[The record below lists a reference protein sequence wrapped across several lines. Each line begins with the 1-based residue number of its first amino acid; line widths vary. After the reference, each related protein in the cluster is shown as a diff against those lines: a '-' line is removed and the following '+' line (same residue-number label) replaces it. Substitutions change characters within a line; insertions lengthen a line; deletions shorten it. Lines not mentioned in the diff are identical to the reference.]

1 MAKHLTREQRY
12 YICLEIARGVTQAN
26 IAGVLNVDRS
36 TVSREIKHNQ
46 RGENDYDS
54 DYAHKKSC
62 LRRRK
67 ASNDRAFN
75 KLTKRMEKYIIEGLK
90 QKWSPEVISG
100 RMKIDIKKSV
110 SHETIYRYI
119 KHDKRHGGK
128 LFKLLPHQGKKY
140 RYGSNRSSN
149 IIGRIDISDRPKI
162 VDTKSRIGDFEVD
175 TIVSAKN
182 TGKSS
187 LFTMV
192 DRKSKKIFIRKTADK
207 TAAEIQIAFED
218 IHMNTI
224 IPIRTVTSDNGGE
237 FANHKSISEN
247 IACDF
252 YFARPYRSSDRGLNE
267 HMNGQIRI
275 YLPKGTNFDTITK
288 EEIQQ
293 IENDLNNRP
302 RKALNY
308 RTPNEVVDKY
318 LQRVSRNQSRDKNM
332 RVAFHA

>member
-26 IAGVLNVDRS
+26 IARVLKVDRS

-54 DYAHKKSC
+54 DYAHKKSS
-62 LRRRK
+62 LRRYK
-67 ASNDRAFN
+67 ASSGKAFN
-75 KLTKRMEKYIIEGLK
+75 KLTKRMTKYIIDGLK

-100 RMKIDIKKSV
+100 RMKIDLGKTI
-110 SHETIYRYI
+110 SHETIYQYI
-119 KHDKRHGGK
+119 KHDKCNGGK
-128 LFKLLPHQGKKY
+128 LFKLLPHRGKKY
-140 RYGSNRSSN
+140 RYGAAKHTN
-149 IIGRIDISDRPKI
+149 IIDRIDISDRPKI
-162 VDTKSRIGDFEVD
+162 VDKKARIGDFEVD

-182 TGKSS
+182 TGKSC

-207 TAAEIQIAFED
+207 SAGEIQKAFED
-218 IHMNTI
+218 IYLSTTM
-224 IPIRTVTSDNGGE
+224 PIWTATSDNGGE
-237 FANHKSISEN
+237 FANHKAISES
-247 IACDF
+247 IACEF

-275 YLPKGTNFDTITK
+275 YLPKGTNFDTISK

-308 RTPNEVVDKY
+308 RTPNEVIDKY